1 MPHKKPIAATLLFG
15 IASVV
20 MYTLLFMNSDLFV
33 DWAERTIKGE
43 KSLFLIP
50 VVVAFVFSYFHGTF
64 TGHFWE
70 TLGLRAAKTIAHAPA
85 KSGAKK

>member
-1 MPHKKPIAATLLFG
+1 MSHKKPIAATLLYG
-15 IASVV
+15 IASLVL
-20 MYTLLFMNSDLFV
+20 YTLLLLNSDLFV

-50 VVVAFVFSYFHGTF
+50 VVVAFVFSYFHGHF

-70 TLGLRAAKTIAHAPA
+70 TLGLRAAKTSTHSTPQ
-85 KSGAKK
+85 K